1 MTKAETRPDQRI
13 TPFPTLI
20 NVLFHPYRNHPTH
33 LLKTRLHEGRFGTER
48 LLRNLPCSQSDRALA
63 SSSRSPDRARTPPCG
78 SRPCCHCVFQ
88 RSSKASPAPLRIAMA
103 STDIPRSV
111 IHFPKP
117 YGVRSVGP
125 LRVGM
130 TNTTW
135 LIATG

>member
-1 MTKAETRPDQRI
+1 MTKAETCPDQRF

-20 NVLFHPYRNHPTH
+20 NVLSHPYQNHPTH
-33 LLKTRLHEGRFGTER
+33 LLETRLHEERFGSER
-48 LLRNLPCSQSDRALA
+48 LLRNLPCSQGDRALA
-63 SSSRSPDRARTPPCG
+63 SSSRSPDRARTPLWKPPLLPPCL
-78 SRPCCHCVFQ
+78 
-88 RSSKASPAPLRIAMA
+88 SKASLMGFRIAMA

-111 IHFPKP
+111 IHFPKS